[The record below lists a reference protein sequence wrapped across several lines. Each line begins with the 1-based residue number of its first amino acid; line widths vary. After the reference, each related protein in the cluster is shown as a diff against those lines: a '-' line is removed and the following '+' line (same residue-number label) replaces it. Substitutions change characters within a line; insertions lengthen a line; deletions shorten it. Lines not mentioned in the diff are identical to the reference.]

1 MLTAKAQYSLSN
13 AEKYFREHLSA
24 GDYYAEGKHVPGE
37 WFGDGARRLGLRS
50 KVGMGDF
57 VKLCRNIA
65 PGTDERLTQRM
76 KRNNRRVFYDFTLSP
91 PKSVSIVALVGG
103 DRRIEEAHLRAA
115 RIAVTELEKFAA
127 ARVRKAGASSRRP
140 TGNIIGALFHHD
152 TSRALDPHL
161 HSHCVVFNATHDRV
175 EDRWKAL
182 ETYEMLA
189 ACKFVENV
197 YYHELAKD
205 LRRCGYEL
213 VKNRRGDFEVEGL
226 SPALIAKFSKRHAEI
241 DRETQA
247 LLEAEPGKQNANL
260 KDIRENIAHNK
271 RARKIRDV
279 GRTRLNALWAAQIS
293 ADEKT
298 AIVGTTQQTAVQRK
312 TFNARNAANAAI
324 AWAEAHLF
332 DRRSVVNEFDLWRH
346 ALEHGRGEN
355 FSLSDVQTLT
365 KARPYVRN
373 EAEYP
378 RKVTTRKTLEREQLI
393 VRLAQGGRGRS
404 APLSEKHEIQNAL
417 LDAEQRA
424 AVQRI
429 LASRDY
435 VTLFRGAAGTGK
447 SFTLKEVRT
456 GLVAASR
463 SVHVVAPQRQQAM
476 DLQHDFGSDAH
487 TVSEFLTKQRMD
499 AGAVVIV
506 DEAGQ
511 IGAEQM
517 LRLLQ
522 FVRARKGRLILSGDT
537 RQHGPV
543 EASDAL
549 RAIERYAGLDAAE
562 LTTIRRQNPN
572 LAKTREERKAI
583 EQYRLAVDE
592 ARNERFRESFDR
604 LNLNH
609 AITQCGLFEQQDFL
623 TKRYL
628 ELLAQKFSVVVASQT
643 WSEIHKVNERIRDAL
658 RQQGVIGADDVKV
671 RALERLDLTDAQ
683 KRDRRF
689 YSAESVLVLNRDVAG
704 MKRGTQCR
712 LVEVGE
718 NCLIVE
724 GAGKIR
730 RIRFGSLE
738 CITVCEPK
746 ELALAAGDRLQLK
759 ANARTNDGRQ
769 LANGEIVMVKSV
781 EADGRIQLEDG
792 RMLDAGYRQFM
803 RGYAVTSYAAQGK
816 TADFVIFSDSA
827 IRAATNQKQWYVTIS
842 RGRRGIEIFTTDKRE
857 LRENVIRSGN
867 RELAIELV
875 PNSMRERH
883 RGVRGLV
890 SFSRGKRDAIRRTT
904 NRVSNPTSEMRL

>member
-37 WFGDGARRLGLRS
+37 WFGDGARRLGLRG
-50 KVGMGDF
+50 KVGMDDF

-91 PKSVSIVALVGG
+91 PKSVSVVALVGG
-103 DRRIEEAHLRAA
+103 DRRIEEAHLHAA
-115 RIAVTELEKFAA
+115 RIAVAELEKFAA
-127 ARVRKAGASSRRP
+127 ARVRKAGASSYRP

-161 HSHCVVFNATHDRV
+161 HSHCVVFNATHDRA

-213 VKNRRGDFEVEGL
+213 VNNRRGDFEVEGL

-247 LLEAEPGKQNANL
+247 LLEAEPEKRNGNL

-293 ADEKT
+293 TDEKT
-298 AIVGTTQQTAVQRK
+298 AIAGATQRTAVQRK
-312 TFNARNAANAAI
+312 TFNARNAVSAAI
-324 AWAEAHLF
+324 TWTETHLF
-332 DRRSVVNEFDLWRH
+332 DRRSVVNEFELWRH
-346 ALEHGRGEN
+346 ALERGRGQN

-378 RKVTTRKTLEREQLI
+378 RKVTTRKTLEREQSI
-393 VRLAQGGRGRS
+393 VHLSQDGRGRF
-404 APLSEKHEIQNAL
+404 APLNEKHEIQNAL
-417 LDAEQRA
+417 LDDEQRA

-429 LASRDY
+429 LTSRDY

-456 GLVAASR
+456 GLVAANR

-476 DLQHDFGSDAH
+476 DLQHDFGSAAH

-549 RAIERYAGLDAAE
+549 RAIEKYAGLDAAE

-572 LAKTREERKAI
+572 LAKTREERAAI

-604 LNLNH
+604 LNRNH

-628 ELLAQKFSVVVASQT
+628 ELVAKKFSVVVVSQT

-658 RQQGVIGADDVKV
+658 RQEGVIGVDEVKV
-671 RALERLDLTDAQ
+671 SALERLDLTDAQ

-738 CITVCEPK
+738 RITVCEPK

-769 LANGEIVMVKSV
+769 LANGEIVTVRSV

-816 TADFVIFSDSA
+816 TADFVICSDSA

-857 LRENVIRSGN
+857 LRESVMRSGN
-867 RELAIELV
+867 RELAIELTESV
-875 PNSMRERH
+875 LPSLRRRSH
-883 RGVRGLV
+883 VRV
-890 SFSRGKRDAIRRTT
+890 RARSV
-904 NRVSNPTSEMRL
+904 N

>member
-1 MLTAKAQYSLSN
+1 MLTAKAQYSLNN
-13 AEKYFREHLSA
+13 AEKYFKEHLSA

-37 WFGDGARRLGLRS
+37 WFGDGARRLGLRG
-50 KVGMGDF
+50 KVGMDDF
-57 VKLCRNIA
+57 VKLCRNLA

-76 KRNNRRVFYDFTLSP
+76 KRKNRRVFYDFTLSP

-103 DRRIEEAHLRAA
+103 DRRIEEAHLRAV
-115 RIAVTELEKFAA
+115 RIAVVELEKFAA
-127 ARVRKAGASSRRP
+127 ARVRKDGASSYRP
-140 TGNIIGALFHHD
+140 TSNVVGALFHHD

-161 HSHCVVFNATHDRV
+161 HSHCIVFNATHDRA
-175 EDRWKAL
+175 EERWKAL

-213 VKNRRGDFEVEGL
+213 ANNRRGDFEVEGVSL
-226 SPALIAKFSKRHAEI
+226 ALIEKFSKRHAEI

-247 LLEAEPGKQNANL
+247 LLEAEPGKRNGNV

-279 GRTRLNALWAAQIS
+279 GRTRLNAIWAAQIS

-298 AIVGTTQQTAVQRK
+298 AIAGTTQQTAVQRK
-312 TFNARNAANAAI
+312 TFKARNVVNAAI
-324 AWAEAHLF
+324 TWAEAHLF
-332 DRRSVVNEFDLWRH
+332 DRRSVVNEFELWRH
-346 ALEHGRGEN
+346 ALEHGRGQN
-355 FSLSDVQTLT
+355 FSLSDVQALT

-373 EAEYP
+373 EAEHL
-378 RKVTTRKTLEREQLI
+378 RKVTTRKTLEREQAI
-393 VRLAQGGRGRS
+393 VRLAQDGRGLFV
-404 APLSEKHEIQNAL
+404 PLSAKHKIQNTS
-417 LDAEQRA
+417 LDGEQRG

-447 SFTLKEVRT
+447 SFTLKEVRA
-456 GLVAASR
+456 GLVAANR
-463 SVHVVAPQRQQAM
+463 PVHVVAPQRQQAM
-476 DLQHDFGSDAH
+476 DLQHEFGSDAH

-522 FVRARKGRLILSGDT
+522 FVRTRKGRLILSGDT

-549 RAIERYAGLDAAE
+549 RAIEKYAGLDAAE
-562 LTTIRRQNPN
+562 LTTIRRQDPD

-592 ARNERFRESFDR
+592 ARNARFRESFDR
-604 LNLNH
+604 LNRSRS
-609 AITQCGLFEQQDFL
+609 ITQCGLFEQQDFL

-628 ELLAQKFSVVVASQT
+628 ELAAQKLSVVVVSQT

-658 RQQGVIGADDVKV
+658 RQQGVIGAEDAKV
-671 RALERLDLTDAQ
+671 SALERLDLTDAQ
-683 KRDRRF
+683 KRDKRF
-689 YSAESVLVLNRDVAG
+689 YSGESVLVLNRDVAG

-724 GAGKIR
+724 GAGRIR
-730 RIRFGSLE
+730 RIRFGSLDR
-738 CITVCEPK
+738 ITVCQPR

-759 ANARTNDGRQ
+759 ANARTKDGRQ
-769 LANGEIVMVKSV
+769 LANGEIVTVKSI
-781 EADGRIQLEDG
+781 EADGRIQLGDG
-792 RMLDAGYRQFM
+792 RMLEASYRQFM

-816 TADFVIFSDSA
+816 TADFVVFSDSA

-842 RGRRGIEIFTTDKRE
+842 RGRRGIEIFTTDKQE
-857 LRENVIRSGN
+857 LRESVMRSGN
-867 RELAIELV
+867 RELAIELTQ
-875 PNSMRERH
+875 SRRFLRAT
-883 RGVRGLV
+883 RGGY
-890 SFSRGKRDAIRRTT
+890 ST
-904 NRVSNPTSEMRL
+904 

>member
-1 MLTAKAQYSLSN
+1 MLTAKAQYSLNN
-13 AEKYFREHLSA
+13 AEKYFKEHLSA

-37 WFGDGARRLGLRS
+37 WFGDGAKRLGLS
-50 KVGMGDF
+50 GKVGMDDF

-76 KRNNRRVFYDFTLSP
+76 KLKNRRVFYDFTLSP

-103 DRRIEEAHLRAA
+103 DRRIEDAHQRAVK
-115 RIAVTELEKFAA
+115 IAVAELEKFAA
-127 ARVRKAGASSRRP
+127 ARVRKNGGSSYRNS
-140 TGNIIGALFHHD
+140 GNVVGALFHHD

-161 HSHCVVFNATHDRV
+161 HCHCIVFNATHDRA

-213 VKNRRGDFEVEGL
+213 ENSRRGDFEVEGI
-226 SPALIAKFSKRHAEI
+226 SQSLIERFSKRHAEI

-247 LLEAEPGKQNANL
+247 LLEGAPQKRNGNL

-271 RARKIRDV
+271 RARKIRDI
-279 GRTRLNALWAAQIS
+279 GRAKLNAQWAAQVS
-293 ADEKT
+293 SDEKV
-298 AIVGTTQQTAVQRK
+298 AIANATQQNDRQRK
-312 TFNARNAANAAI
+312 TFKARDAVNAAI
-324 AWAEAHLF
+324 TWAEEHLF
-332 DRRSVVNEFDLWRH
+332 DRRSVVNEFELWRH
-346 ALEHGRGEN
+346 TLEHGRGQR
-355 FSLSDVQTLT
+355 FSLRDVQALT
-365 KARPYVRN
+365 RARPYVRN
-373 EAEYP
+373 ESEHSQ
-378 RKVTTRKTLEREQLI
+378 KVTTRKTLEREKAI
-393 VRLAQGGRGRS
+393 IRLAQDGRGRF
-404 APLSEKHEIQNAL
+404 APLNAGHKIQKGP
-417 LDAEQRA
+417 LDDEQCA

-429 LASRDY
+429 LRSRDY

-447 SFTLKEVRT
+447 SFTLREVRA
-456 GLVAASR
+456 GLVAAAR
-463 SVHVVAPQRQQAM
+463 PVHVIAPQRQQAM
-476 DLQHDFGSDAH
+476 DLQRDFGSETQ
-487 TVSEFLTKQRMD
+487 TVSEFLTKQRMA

-511 IGAEQM
+511 IGAKQM
-517 LRLLQ
+517 LQLLR
-522 FVRARKGRLILSGDT
+522 FVRTQKGRLILSGDT

-549 RAIERYAGLDAAE
+549 RAIEKYAGLGAAE
-562 LTTIRRQNPN
+562 ITTIRRQNPN
-572 LAKTREERKAI
+572 LARTREERKAI
-583 EQYRLAVDE
+583 EEYRSAVDE
-592 ARNERFRESFDR
+592 ARNGRFRESFDR
-604 LNLNH
+604 LNRNRT
-609 AITQCGLFEQQDFL
+609 ITQCGLFEQQDL
-623 TKRYL
+623 LAHRYL
-628 ELLAQKFSVVVASQT
+628 EFAAQRLSVVIVSQT

-658 RQQGVIGADDVKV
+658 RQQGVVGAKDVKV
-671 RALERLDLTDAQ
+671 RTLERLDLTDAQ

-689 YSAESVLVLNRDVAG
+689 YSGESVLVLNRDVAG

-712 LVEVGE
+712 LLEIGE
-718 NCLIVE
+718 NCMIVE

-730 RIRFGSLE
+730 RIQFGSLD
-738 CITVCEPK
+738 CVTVCEPK

-769 LANGEIVMVKSV
+769 LANGEIVTVGSI
-781 EADGRIQLEDG
+781 EADGQIRLHDG
-792 RMLDAGYRQFM
+792 RMLDASYRQFV

-842 RGRRGIEIFTTDKRE
+842 RGRRGIEIFTTDKQE

-867 RELAIELV
+867 RELAIELTE
-875 PNSMRERH
+875 NATRSDRRMRSHTHHSAIRE
-883 RGVRGLV
+883 
-890 SFSRGKRDAIRRTT
+890 SRGER
-904 NRVSNPTSEMRL
+904 PW

>member
-1 MLTAKAQYSLSN
+1 MLTAKAQYSLNN

-37 WFGDGARRLGLRS
+37 WFGDGARRLGLRG
-50 KVGMGDF
+50 KVGMDDF
-57 VKLCRNIA
+57 VKLCRNIT
-65 PGTDERLTQRM
+65 PGTNERLTQRM
-76 KRNNRRVFYDFTLSP
+76 KKKNRRVFYDFTLSP
-91 PKSVSIVALVGG
+91 PKSVSVVALVGG

-115 RIAVTELEKFAA
+115 RIAAAELEKFAA
-127 ARVRKAGASSRRP
+127 ARVRKGGVSSYRP
-140 TGNIIGALFHHD
+140 TGNLVGALFHHD

-161 HSHCVVFNATHDRV
+161 HSHCIVFNATHDRV
-175 EDRWKAL
+175 EDQWKAL

-205 LRRCGYEL
+205 LRRYGYEL
-213 VKNRRGDFEVEGL
+213 ANNRRGDFEVEGIL
-226 SPALIAKFSKRHAEI
+226 PALIQKFSKRHAEI

-247 LLEAEPGKQNANL
+247 LLEAEPGKRNSNL

-293 ADEKT
+293 SDEKT
-298 AIVGTTQQTAVQRK
+298 AIAGATQRIAIQRK
-312 TFNARNAANAAI
+312 TFNARSAVNAAI
-324 AWAEAHLF
+324 TWAEAHLF
-332 DRRSVVNEFDLWRH
+332 DRRSVVNEFELWRH
-346 ALEHGRGEN
+346 ALEHGRGQS
-355 FSLSDVQTLT
+355 FSLSDVQALT

-373 EAEYP
+373 EAEHP
-378 RKVTTRKTLEREQLI
+378 RKVTTRKMLEREQAI
-393 VRLAQGGRGRS
+393 VRCAQDGRGRF
-404 APLSEKHEIQNAL
+404 APLSEKHKIQNAS
-417 LDAEQRA
+417 LDGEQRA

-429 LASRDY
+429 LVSRDY

-447 SFTLKEVRT
+447 SFTLKEVRA
-456 GLVAASR
+456 GLVAANR
-463 SVHVVAPQRQQAM
+463 SVHVVAPQRQQAI

-522 FVRARKGRLILSGDT
+522 FIRARKGRLILSGDT

-549 RAIERYAGLDAAE
+549 RAIEKFAGLDAAE
-562 LTTIRRQNPN
+562 LTTIRRQDPD

-583 EQYRLAVDE
+583 KQYRLAVDE
-592 ARNERFRESFDR
+592 ARNARFRESFDR
-604 LNLNH
+604 LNRNH
-609 AITQCGLFEQQDFL
+609 AIMQCGLFEQQDFL
-623 TKRYL
+623 AKRYL
-628 ELLAQKFSVVVASQT
+628 ELVAQRLSVVIVSQT

-658 RQQGVIGADDVKV
+658 RQQGVIGAEDVKV
-671 RALERLDLTDAQ
+671 KALERLDLTDAQ

-689 YSAESVLVLNRDVAG
+689 YSGESVLVLNRDVAG
-704 MKRGTQCR
+704 MKRGTKCR

-730 RIRFGSLE
+730 RIRFGSLDRV
-738 CITVCEPK
+738 TVCEPK

-759 ANARTNDGRQ
+759 ANARTKDGRQ
-769 LANGEIVMVKSV
+769 FANGEIVTVKSV

-792 RMLDAGYRQFM
+792 RMLEASYRQFM

-842 RGRRGIEIFTTDKRE
+842 RGRRGIEIFTTDKQE
-857 LRENVIRSGN
+857 LRESVVRSGN
-867 RELAIELV
+867 RELAIELARSSTQSARNQ
-875 PNSMRERH
+875 PSRRRSMRV
-883 RGVRGLV
+883 G
-890 SFSRGKRDAIRRTT
+890 S
-904 NRVSNPTSEMRL
+904 